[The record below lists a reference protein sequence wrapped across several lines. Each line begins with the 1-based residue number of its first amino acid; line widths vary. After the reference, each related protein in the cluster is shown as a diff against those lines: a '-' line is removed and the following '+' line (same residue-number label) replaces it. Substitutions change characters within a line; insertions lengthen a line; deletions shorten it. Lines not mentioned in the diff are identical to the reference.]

1 MRDHNWVSKS
11 AKLGG
16 SNRYQRDAVLGGA
29 TCLKYNDCLYCAD
42 CSMGGGGRRIPSAVT
57 FILKGGAVFARFNH
71 NQNKIIIHRSNHCNH
86 TILC

>member
-42 CSMGGGGRRIPSAVT
+42 CSMGGEGGGSLVQSLSFLKEAPYSRGLITIRIK
-57 FILKGGAVFARFNH
+57 L
-71 NQNKIIIHRSNHCNH
+71 
-86 TILC
+86 